1 MTNNVT
7 AFCDSNEEVLT
18 ESEKCDISMSISSKA
33 HMLGTKQQRTE
44 GMGKTINTV

>member
-18 ESEKCDISMSISSKA
+18 ESEKFDISMSISSKA
-33 HMLGTKQQRTE
+33 HVRDTAAE
-44 GMGKTINTV
+44 N